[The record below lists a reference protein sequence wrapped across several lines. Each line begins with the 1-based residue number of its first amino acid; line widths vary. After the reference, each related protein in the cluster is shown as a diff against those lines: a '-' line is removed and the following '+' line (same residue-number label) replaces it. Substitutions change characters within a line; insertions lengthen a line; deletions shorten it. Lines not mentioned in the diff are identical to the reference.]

1 LAEKRRYDIQRVK
14 DELDSLKLNNKD
26 NELAMT
32 KNQLRESLSANEKLR
47 QEVVELN
54 QQIEN
59 NKQTLK
65 GALDKVGNLEADVK
79 RFRDQAQEQK
89 ELY

>member
-1 LAEKRRYDIQRVK
+1 MK

>member
-1 LAEKRRYDIQRVK
+1 
-14 DELDSLKLNNKD
+14 
-26 NELAMT
+26 MT